1 VNLLKSPL
9 RRTTAALAGAFI
21 GLAGAVAFAAPASA
35 HYTELTGKT
44 DCLEN
49 GGWTVDWTLTPK
61 NAPIDGKIVKVEE
74 SAGGTALKNIV
85 EGAKVA
91 TGGTITDSQ
100 SFGKDVA
107 EVTLSVK
114 VAWIYEK
121 SDEAEAIAAKL
132 PSKGGEW
139 KPGDDKKVIVYKVE
153 ATVKAPQDC
162 EQPPNHPPAEQPSP
176 ILEQDCDSMT
186 IGLHNPENGEK
197 VVLRL
202 TPSTGEERILVVK
215 PGKDETTTF
224 EGVKPGFTVTVH
236 IKGVKGSETVPYTQP
251 KNCNTGGSAG
261 GGEQNGGGEE
271 NGGGGLPVT
280 GAAASSIAGGA
291 AVLLLAGGTMFLLAR
306 RRKVKFTA

>member
-44 DCLEN
+44 ACLED
-49 GGWTVDWTLTPK
+49 GGWKVDWTLTPK
-61 NAPIDGKIVKVEE
+61 KAPIDGKIVKVAETP
-74 SAGGTALKNIV
+74 GGSDLKNIV
-85 EGAKVA
+85 EGAKVP

-114 VAWIYEK
+114 VIWVYGKPVAPP
-121 SDEAEAIAAKL
+121 DLAAANL
-132 PSKGGEW
+132 PTKGESHPEGD
-139 KPGDDKKVIVYKVE
+139 KPKIISYTIE
-153 ATVKAPQDC
+153 QTVKAPEDC
-162 EQPPNHPPAEQPSP
+162 PQPPSHPPAGQPSP

-186 IGLHNPENGEK
+186 IGLHNPKNGEEI
-197 VVLRL
+197 VLHL
-202 TPSTGEERILVVK
+202 KPSTGEERTLVVK
-215 PGKDETTTF
+215 PDSDTTTTF
-224 EGVKPGFTVTVH
+224 KGVTKGFTVTVSVE
-236 IKGVKGSETVPYTQP
+236 GVEGSETVPYTQP
-251 KNCNTGGSAG
+251 KDCDTGGSA
-261 GGEQNGGGEE
+261 GGGEE

-280 GAAASSIAGGA
+280 GAAAGSIAGGA
-291 AVLLLAGGTMFLLAR
+291 AVLLMAGGAMFVLAR

>member
-35 HYTELTGKT
+35 HYTELSGKT
-44 DCLEN
+44 SCLEN

-61 NAPIDGKIVKVEE
+61 KAPIDGKIVKVEE
-74 SAGGTALKNIV
+74 TAGGTALANIV
-85 EGAKVA
+85 EGAKVP

-107 EVTLSVK
+107 EVTLKVK
-114 VAWIYEK
+114 VIWVYGKPSAPP
-121 SDEAEAIAAKL
+121 DLAALKL
-132 PSKGGEW
+132 PTKGDESHPDGD
-139 KPGDDKKVIVYKVE
+139 KPKVISYTIE
-153 ATVKAPQDC
+153 QTVKAPEDC
-162 EQPPNHPPAEQPSP
+162 NQPPAEQASQ

-197 VVLRL
+197 VVLFL
-202 TPSTGEERILVVK
+202 KASTGEERVLVVK

-236 IKGVKGSETVPYTQP
+236 VKGVKGSETVPYTQP
-251 KNCNTGGSAG
+251 KDCNTGGNTGGNAG
-261 GGEQNGGGEE
+261 GSAGGGEE

-280 GAAASSIAGGA
+280 GAAAGSIAGGA
-291 AVLLLAGGTMFLLAR
+291 AALLIAGGTMFVLAR

>member
-35 HYTELTGKT
+35 HYTELSGKT
-44 DCLEN
+44 ACLDD
-49 GGWTVDWTLTPK
+49 GGWKVDWTLTPK
-61 NAPIDGKIVKVEE
+61 KAPIDGHIVKVEE
-74 SAGGTALKNIV
+74 TAGGTDLKNIV
-85 EGAKVA
+85 KGATVPA
-91 TGGTITDSQ
+91 GGTITDSQ
-100 SFGKDVA
+100 SFGKDVTEA
-107 EVTLSVK
+107 TLKVK
-114 VAWIYEK
+114 VIWVYEK
-121 SDEAEAIAAKL
+121 SADTEAVVANL
-132 PSKGGEW
+132 PTKGDNW
-139 KPGDDKKVIVYKVE
+139 KPGADKNVIRYEVE
-153 ATVKAPQDC
+153 ATVKAPEDC
-162 EQPPNHPPAEQPSP
+162 MQPPSQPPAEQPSP

-186 IGLHNPENGEK
+186 IGLHNPENCEK

-202 TPSTGEERILVVK
+202 TPSVGEERILVAQ
-215 PGKDETTTF
+215 PGKDTTTTF

-251 KNCNTGGSAG
+251 KNCTTGGSAG

-291 AVLLLAGGTMFLLAR
+291 AILLIAGGTMFVLAR